1 MNFDASGMQR
11 EEEKPV
17 TEDREQTSEQTSGAD
32 REQTSSDVEAHTMTG
47 QAGTGQAGS
56 GQTISQTD
64 DDESDVEAHTMI
76 GQTSSQTSP
85 QTTT

>member
-17 TEDREQTSEQTSGAD
+17 TEDREQTSGADREQTS
-32 REQTSSDVEAHTMTG
+32 EQTSSDVEAHSTI
-47 QAGTGQAGS
+47 GQAGS
-56 GQTISQTD
+56 GQVISQTD

-76 GQTSSQTSP
+76 GQTSSQTNP
-85 QTTT
+85 QTNP

>member
-1 MNFDASGMQR
+1 MQR

-17 TEDREQTSEQTSGAD
+17 TEDREQTSGAD
-32 REQTSSDVEAHTMTG
+32 REQTSSDVEAHSTI
-47 QAGTGQAGS
+47 GQAGS

-85 QTTT
+85 QTNP

>member
-1 MNFDASGMQR
+1 M
-11 EEEKPV
+11 

-32 REQTSSDVEAHTMTG
+32 REQTSPDVEAHSTIG
-47 QAGTGQAGS
+47 QAGSGQTISQTGGQAGS

-64 DDESDVEAHTMI
+64 DDEPDVEAHTMI

-85 QTTT
+85 QTNP